1 MLQIINA
8 FAKQVSMNHLFQQL
22 KVVYLQTSKIVNL
35 LFLNNVLLE
44 LISMQIPNHAL
55 VTVSVK
61 IRLCA
66 MDKVQLKVFIT
77 KQPKN
82 AFAETLAAL
91 KMIFA
96 MRIAET
102 NLLKLI

>member
-1 MLQIINA
+1 
-8 FAKQVSMNHLFQQL
+8 MNLPYQQL

-35 LFLNNVLLE
+35 LFLNNVLLV
-44 LISMQIPNHAL
+44 LISMLIINHAL
-55 VTVSVK
+55 VTVSAK

-96 MRIAET
+96 MPIAET